1 MTATNHKL
9 TKRRNLTRWM
19 EARLKR
25 LSIWSPSSGGPSPRQ
40 QERAAQ
46 LAAALNLANP

>member
-1 MTATNHKL
+1 MSALNHSPR
-9 TKRRNLTRWM
+9 KRRNLTRWM
-19 EARLKR
+19 ENRLRR

-46 LAAALNLANP
+46 LTAALNLANP